1 MMLDRIG
8 FELGCTITK
17 LYKLNKL
24 MSSSVTR
31 ATLQKKKKNYYER
44 KTKHNQ
50 MSPDTSI

>member
-31 ATLQKKKKNYYER
+31 ATLQKKKKLL
-44 KTKHNQ
+44 
-50 MSPDTSI
+50 